1 MVIEWKIIGANLHK
15 IIEKVVSA
23 EDFVRLR
30 KVSGLTPRSLLAAK
44 KALPNSLYGVH
55 MTLNNE
61 VIGMAR
67 VVGDG
72 ALNFD
77 IVDVAVDPKHQGQG
91 YGTMLMEYVMS
102 YIDQSAMPTAYIT
115 LMADV
120 PELYLKF
127 GFKLSRPKSEG
138 MYIVK

>member
-1 MVIEWKIIGANLHK
+1 MYQ
-15 IIEKVVSA
+15 IIERVPTP

-30 KVSGLTPRSLLAAK
+30 EISGLTPRSLVAAK
-44 KALPNSLYGVH
+44 KALPYSLYGVQIIID
-55 MTLNNE
+55 NE
-61 VIGMAR
+61 TIGMAR

-77 IVDVAVDPKHQGQG
+77 IVDVAVDPKHQGKG
-91 YGTMLMEYVMS
+91 YGLILMQKVMD
-102 YIDQSAMPTAYIT
+102 YLDREAMPTAYIT

-127 GFKLSRPKSEG
+127 GFKFSSPESEG
-138 MYIVK
+138 MYMVK

>member
-1 MVIEWKIIGANLHK
+1 MQQ
-15 IIEKVVSA
+15 IIERVTPA

-30 KVSGLTPRSLLAAK
+30 KVTGLTPRSLLAAQ

-55 MTLNNE
+55 IILNNE

-77 IVDVAVDPKHQGQG
+77 IVDVAVDPTYQGLG
-91 YGTMLMEYVMS
+91 YGAMLMEYVMK
-102 YIDQSAMPTAYIT
+102 YLDKTAMPTAYIT

-127 GFKLSRPKSEG
+127 GFKYSRPESEG
-138 MYIVK
+138 MYMVKP